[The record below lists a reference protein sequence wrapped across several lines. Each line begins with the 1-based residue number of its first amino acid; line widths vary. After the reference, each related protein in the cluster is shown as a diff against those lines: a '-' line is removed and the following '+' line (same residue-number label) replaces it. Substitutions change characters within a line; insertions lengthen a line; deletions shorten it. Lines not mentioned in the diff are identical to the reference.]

1 MKTSLIS
8 AVALVCTALAPV
20 VTHAADQACAPR
32 DDILNHLKSKYNEER
47 RSIGLTSN
55 NTVLEVYASIDGDTW
70 SVVMSYPDGT
80 SCVMA
85 VGSAFEQIAL
95 EQVKN
100 SGQKL

>member
-1 MKTSLIS
+1 MKTQLVTV
-8 AVALVCTALAPV
+8 AALVCAVFAPV
-20 VTHAADQACAPR
+20 VASAAGQACAPR
-32 DDILNHLKSKYNEER
+32 DDVLNHLKSKYNEER

-55 NTVLEVYASIDGDTW
+55 NMVLEVYASIDGDTW

-95 EQVKN
+95 EQVEN